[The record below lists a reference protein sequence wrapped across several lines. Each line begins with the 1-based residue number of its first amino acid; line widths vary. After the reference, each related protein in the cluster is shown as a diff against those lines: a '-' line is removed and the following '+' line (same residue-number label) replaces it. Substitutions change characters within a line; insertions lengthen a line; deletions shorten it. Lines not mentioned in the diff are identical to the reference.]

1 MLFAILVVEL
11 ELSQQHI
18 AQKLGHY
25 PEIQIIM
32 LITIEADFQ
41 VFFCNRLAIIT
52 TYDLPALV

>member
-41 VFFCNRLAIIT
+41 VL
-52 TYDLPALV
+52 LVVFLYQISYNYNI